1 MDDFREKLNTDM
13 KARIKVNI
21 YKTLLE
27 EEKHKNK
34 RNSAIGLSL
43 FVVGIVSTSVLYQVR
58 DISQPQNVRASQGL
72 VKTVTSRSDMPKY
85 LEGKNAVEMDLLNDG
100 LLKGRELSNV
110 KEEDLMKSYIILA
123 MMLLGSMFSYA
134 SISISNMEKE
144 LSTIGISDEKI
155 EDAKNILTTA
165 LKKHRIMLIELDQ
178 KELEINKLLI
188 DDPEKNWFKIN
199 QLFDE
204 IGQINANIKKNQ
216 LKTQIDVRK
225 YISKDDYLKAK
236 DLYMINR
243 GAVKKTS
250 IDVQINKN

>member
-1 MDDFREKLNTDM
+1 
-13 KARIKVNI
+13 
-21 YKTLLE
+21 
-27 EEKHKNK
+27 
-34 RNSAIGLSL
+34 
-43 FVVGIVSTSVLYQVR
+43 
-58 DISQPQNVRASQGL
+58 
-72 VKTVTSRSDMPKY
+72 
-85 LEGKNAVEMDLLNDG
+85 
-100 LLKGRELSNV
+100 
-110 KEEDLMKSYIILA
+110 MKSYIILA

-204 IGQINANIKKNQ
+204 IGQINANIKKN
-216 LKTQIDVRK
+216 K
-225 YISKDDYLKAK
+225 
-236 DLYMINR
+236 IN
-243 GAVKKTS
+243 
-250 IDVQINKN
+250 

>member
-1 MDDFREKLNTDM
+1 MR
-13 KARIKVNI
+13 
-21 YKTLLE
+21 
-27 EEKHKNK
+27 
-34 RNSAIGLSL
+34 
-43 FVVGIVSTSVLYQVR
+43 
-58 DISQPQNVRASQGL
+58 
-72 VKTVTSRSDMPKY
+72 
-85 LEGKNAVEMDLLNDG
+85 
-100 LLKGRELSNV
+100 
-110 KEEDLMKSYIILA
+110 SYIILG

-204 IGQINANIKKNQ
+204 IGQLNANVKKNQ

-243 GAVKKTS
+243 GAVRKTA

>member
-1 MDDFREKLNTDM
+1 
-13 KARIKVNI
+13 
-21 YKTLLE
+21 
-27 EEKHKNK
+27 
-34 RNSAIGLSL
+34 
-43 FVVGIVSTSVLYQVR
+43 
-58 DISQPQNVRASQGL
+58 
-72 VKTVTSRSDMPKY
+72 
-85 LEGKNAVEMDLLNDG
+85 
-100 LLKGRELSNV
+100 
-110 KEEDLMKSYIILA
+110 MKSYIILA

-204 IGQINANIKKNQ
+204 IGQINANIKKNNQ

>member
-1 MDDFREKLNTDM
+1 
-13 KARIKVNI
+13 
-21 YKTLLE
+21 
-27 EEKHKNK
+27 
-34 RNSAIGLSL
+34 
-43 FVVGIVSTSVLYQVR
+43 
-58 DISQPQNVRASQGL
+58 
-72 VKTVTSRSDMPKY
+72 
-85 LEGKNAVEMDLLNDG
+85 
-100 LLKGRELSNV
+100 
-110 KEEDLMKSYIILA
+110 MKSYIILG

-243 GAVKKTS
+243 GAVKKTA

>member
-1 MDDFREKLNTDM
+1 
-13 KARIKVNI
+13 
-21 YKTLLE
+21 
-27 EEKHKNK
+27 
-34 RNSAIGLSL
+34 
-43 FVVGIVSTSVLYQVR
+43 
-58 DISQPQNVRASQGL
+58 
-72 VKTVTSRSDMPKY
+72 
-85 LEGKNAVEMDLLNDG
+85 
-100 LLKGRELSNV
+100 
-110 KEEDLMKSYIILA
+110 MKSYIILG

-204 IGQINANIKKNQ
+204 IGQLNANVKKNQ

-243 GAVKKTS
+243 GAVKKTA

>member
-1 MDDFREKLNTDM
+1 
-13 KARIKVNI
+13 
-21 YKTLLE
+21 
-27 EEKHKNK
+27 
-34 RNSAIGLSL
+34 
-43 FVVGIVSTSVLYQVR
+43 
-58 DISQPQNVRASQGL
+58 
-72 VKTVTSRSDMPKY
+72 
-85 LEGKNAVEMDLLNDG
+85 
-100 LLKGRELSNV
+100 
-110 KEEDLMKSYIILA
+110 MKSYIILA

-243 GAVKKTS
+243 GAVKK
-250 IDVQINKN
+250 

>member
-1 MDDFREKLNTDM
+1 MR
-13 KARIKVNI
+13 
-21 YKTLLE
+21 
-27 EEKHKNK
+27 
-34 RNSAIGLSL
+34 
-43 FVVGIVSTSVLYQVR
+43 
-58 DISQPQNVRASQGL
+58 
-72 VKTVTSRSDMPKY
+72 
-85 LEGKNAVEMDLLNDG
+85 
-100 LLKGRELSNV
+100 
-110 KEEDLMKSYIILA
+110 SYIILG

-243 GAVKKTS
+243 GAVRKTA